1 MITNDDSDKEFLD
14 ANRTLIKRLSSL
26 KQITNE
32 PTKSLNTQD
41 KVESAR
47 WLLKELKKFS
57 SSDTPILNVSIIDF
71 EQLID
76 SYQTLITEDANR
88 KKIR

>member
-1 MITNDDSDKEFLD
+1 MGRCFKTYSEIYLITNDDSDKEFLD

-57 SSDTPILNVSIIDF
+57 SLGYPYFKCLD
-71 EQLID
+71 
-76 SYQTLITEDANR
+76 Y
-88 KKIR
+88 